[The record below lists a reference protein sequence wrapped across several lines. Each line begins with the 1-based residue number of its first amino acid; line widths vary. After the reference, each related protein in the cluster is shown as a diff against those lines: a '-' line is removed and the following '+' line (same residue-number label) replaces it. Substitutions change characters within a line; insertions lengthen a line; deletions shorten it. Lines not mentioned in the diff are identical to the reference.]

1 MSDVDQRALHDQWIR
16 AHRLLDAPPDRVHR
30 AFSDPDEL
38 SSWFCRAVEGSL
50 LVGAR
55 SLLTWSDRRIA
66 ADILESEPPTRFRF
80 RWSLARDA
88 AVVTTV
94 SVTVDR
100 NGYGSRVTLE
110 DGPFDLT
117 LPGMAQAYG
126 EAAVAWG
133 EALANLRARVDFGV
147 DLRRPVR

>member
-1 MSDVDQRALHDQWIR
+1 M
-16 AHRLLDAPPDRVHR
+16 
-30 AFSDPDEL
+30 
-38 SSWFCRAVEGSL
+38 
-50 LVGAR
+50 
-55 SLLTWSDRRIA
+55 
-66 ADILESEPPTRFRF
+66 
-80 RWSLARDA
+80 
-88 AVVTTV
+88 VTTV